1 MANHPEIDIL
11 SSNLVEN
18 RQHGITPHDLPTEVK
33 WLECLKLNESK
44 LFVNLD
50 ALPRAE
56 LIKLLCPNVWRQLQ
70 LLLFALFI
78 SK

>member
-18 RQHGITPHDLPTEVK
+18 RQHSIASHDLSTEVK
-33 WLECLKLNESK
+33 WLECLQLNKSK
-44 LFVNLD
+44 LLVNLD
-50 ALPRAE
+50 ALPSAE
-56 LIKLLCPNVWRQLQ
+56 LIKLLCPNVWRQLL
-70 LLLFALFI
+70 LLLFALLI

>member
-11 SSNLVEN
+11 GSNLVEN
-18 RQHGITPHDLPTEVK
+18 RHHSIASHDLPTEVK
-33 WLECLKLNESK
+33 WLESLQLNESK

-50 ALPRAE
+50 VLPFAK
-56 LIKLLCPNVWRQLQ
+56 LIKLLCPNVRRQLQ
-70 LLLFALFI
+70 LLLFALLI